1 MTRRGPE
8 DILSFFK
15 ARRSIRAFSDKAV
28 SDDDITLMVR
38 AASEAPTA
46 RNIQPWEFVVIRD
59 KGRLKALTEMV
70 LPNGALLGRADVGIV
85 VFCKDTKYYLE
96 DGSAAITQA
105 LLAAAAL
112 GLGAC
117 WIAGDRKDYAG
128 RVREFCK
135 AGEEYRLIGLIAVG
149 YPAETPSP
157 PKRDVKDMLH
167 KELF

>member
-1 MTRRGPE
+1 MTRREPE

-15 ARRSIRAFSDKAV
+15 ARRSIRAFNDSAV
-28 SDDDITLMVR
+28 SDDDIALMVR

-46 RNIQPWEFVVIRD
+46 RNIQPWEFVIIRD
-59 KGRLKALTEMV
+59 KERLKTLTGMV
-70 LPNGALLGRADVGIV
+70 SPNGALLGGAAVGIV
-85 VFCKDTKYYLE
+85 VFCKETKYYLE

-117 WIAGDRKDYAG
+117 WIAGDKKDYAG

-135 AGEEYRLIGLIAVG
+135 TGDEHRLIGLIAVG

-157 PKRDVKDMLH
+157 QKRDVKDMMH
-167 KELF
+167 KETF